1 LISGRKAIGILG
13 GMGPE
18 ATVDL
23 MAKIVRSTPARR
35 DQDHIPIVVYSDPT
49 TPDRTAYILGR
60 GENPLPFL
68 IRGAKALQAMGADVI
83 AIGCNTAHYFYDE
96 IADAVDVK
104 VLHIAREV
112 AAYVSKMGIRRVLV
126 LATDGTRVAGIY
138 DAVAPEV
145 LYPDEIH
152 QRLVMDAIYSLKAGK
167 HEDARVAFL
176 KVLDYAER
184 LDVDGVIL
192 GCTELP
198 VIAQGVKTGIN
209 LIDATLVL
217 ARAAVRET
225 LGFPI

>member
-1 LISGRKAIGILG
+1 MISGRKAIGVLG

-23 MAKIVRSTPARR
+23 MAKIIKSTPASR
-35 DQDHIPIVVYSDPT
+35 DQDHIPILVYSDPT
-49 TPDRTAYILGR
+49 TPDRTAYLLGR

-68 IRGAKALQAMGADVI
+68 IRGAKTLQDMGADIIV
-83 AIGCNTAHYFYDE
+83 IGCNTAHYFYED
-96 IADAVDVK
+96 IVRAVSVK

-112 AAYVSKMGIRRVLV
+112 KVYVEKRGVHRVLV
-126 LATDGTRVAGIY
+126 LATDGTRVARIY
-138 DAVAPEV
+138 DEVAPEV

-152 QRLVMDAIYSLKAGK
+152 QRFVMDAIYSLKAGRYD
-167 HEDARVAFL
+167 DARSAFL

-184 LDVDGVIL
+184 LDVDAVIL

-198 VIAQGVKTGIN
+198 VIAGRVETGIN

-217 ARAAVRET
+217 ARAAVREA